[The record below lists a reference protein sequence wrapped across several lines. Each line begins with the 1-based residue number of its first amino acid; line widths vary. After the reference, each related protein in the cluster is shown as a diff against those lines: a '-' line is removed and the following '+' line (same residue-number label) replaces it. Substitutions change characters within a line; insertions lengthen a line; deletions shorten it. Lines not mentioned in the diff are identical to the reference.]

1 MLVSESVEN
10 ALQLLMAEYLENPTL
25 LLTVGE
31 TAELLELD
39 RTTALTVLQALEDS
53 AFLELSPEGQ
63 FRLAHDRL
71 ATNQR

>member
-10 ALQLLMAEYLENPTL
+10 ALQLLMAEYLDTPTL

>member
-1 MLVSESVEN
+1 MLASSQIED